1 MYDNPEDVTALT
13 PAHFIIG
20 KNLMVLPELH
30 LTECK
35 ENLLKKLQR
44 IEVSVQHVWNR
55 WKNEF
60 LSELQNR
67 VKWKRISQCNFKV
80 GTLVLVKHDSGP
92 ILDWKLGRIL
102 KYPGKDNVCRVVDIK
117 TRQGT
122 IRRSV
127 NQICALPRD
136 PSFYTSNVIDI
147 PIVTELFLRSLNNE
161 KISLG
166 THALI
171 LQNTKFGWMLSF

>member
-1 MYDNPEDVTALT
+1 MKDPVSDFDIPEKQSYSNIA
-13 PAHFIIG
+13 I
-20 KNLMVLPELH
+20 NQEQ
-30 LTECK
+30 
-35 ENLLKKLQR
+35 NKLQR

-127 NQICALPRD
+127 NQICALPVD
-136 PSFYTSNVIDI
+136 
-147 PIVTELFLRSLNNE
+147 
-161 KISLG
+161 
-166 THALI
+166 
-171 LQNTKFGWMLSF
+171 